1 VIPRAN
7 INAWRKIAPWPDSS
21 QIEQD
26 LVISRALIEMYN
38 RPEIARGLIFRGGTA
53 LHKIYLHPPG
63 RYSEDIDLVQRDA
76 GPIGA
81 LVSVIR
87 DALDHWLGTPSTKR
101 GEGRFTLKYRF
112 ETSFEPVID
121 ARLKVE
127 INTREHFSVHGFTKQ
142 KFAVENPWFSG
153 SAKLTTYEISELLGT
168 KLRALYQRKK
178 GRDLFDLWLGLG
190 HPDTSIDD
198 LLGSFAAY
206 MEFGKT
212 PVSRAQFEK
221 NMDAKMQDD
230 SFLSDME
237 PLLRSEIKYDHQ
249 EAWKMVYGQI
259 ISRLPGDPWK
269 GAADLKAT
277 LS

>member
-1 VIPRAN
+1 MIPRAN

-87 DALDHWLGTPSTKR
+87 NALDHWLGTPSTKR

-142 KFAVENPWFSG
+142 KFAMENPWFSG

-249 EAWKMVYGQI
+249 EAWKMVYEQI

>member
-1 VIPRAN
+1 MIPRAN
-7 INAWRKIAPWPDSS
+7 INAWRKIAPWPESS

-26 LVISRALIEMYN
+26 LVISRALIEMYH

-76 GPIGA
+76 GPIGN

-87 DALDHWLGTPSTKR
+87 EVLDHWLGTPSTKR
-101 GEGRFTLKYRF
+101 GSGRFTLKYRF

-178 GRDLFDLWLGLG
+178 GRDLFDLWLGLD
-190 HPDTSIDD
+190 HPDTSIDG
-198 LLGSFAAY
+198 LLESFAAY

-221 NMDAKMQDD
+221 NMDAKMRDD

-237 PLLRSEIKYDHQ
+237 PLLRSEIKYDNQ
-249 EAWKMVYGQI
+249 EAWKMVYEQI
-259 ISRLPGDPWK
+259 ISRLRGDPWK
-269 GAADLKAT
+269 ESAGL
-277 LS
+277 